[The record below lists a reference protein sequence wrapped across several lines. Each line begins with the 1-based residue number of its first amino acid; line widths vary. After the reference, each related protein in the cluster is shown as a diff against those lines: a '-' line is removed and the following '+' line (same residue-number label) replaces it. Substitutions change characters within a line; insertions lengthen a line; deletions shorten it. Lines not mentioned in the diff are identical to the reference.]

1 MRFYAACLA
10 SYNSGR
16 LHGAW
21 IEATTEESDMQAEID
36 SMLRRSPCPNVT
48 RQEFACADADCG
60 CANFLRDVS
69 PYSPEVTACPDCGGP
84 VEKVGE
90 PFASAEEWAIHD
102 SEGLGDIGEY
112 AGLSAIVKAVEVAEA
127 ADEYGI
133 PLEVVQEAFR
143 DYGNAGGRQTP
154 ADFLQDSYRGS
165 YRSWADMAEDLHTET
180 GEYDDLPEWV
190 KNHVDWESIGR
201 DLMHEFNGIESGG
214 DLFVFWQ
221 N

>member
-21 IEATTEESDMQAEID
+21 IDACTEKSDMQSEID
-36 SMLRRSPCPNVT
+36 AMLRRSPCPNVI
-48 RQEFACADADCG
+48 RQEFSCTDAEGG
-60 CANFLRDVS
+60 CPNFLRDVS
-69 PYSPEVTACPDCGGP
+69 PYSPEVTTCPDCGWP

-112 AGLSAIVKAVEVAEA
+112 AGLAAIVKAVEVAEA
-127 ADEYGI
+127 AEEYGI
-133 PLEVVQEAFR
+133 PLEVAQEAFR
-143 DYGNAGGRQTP
+143 DYGNAGGGQSP
-154 ADFLQDSYRGS
+154 ADFLQDSYRGT
-165 YRSWADMAEDLHTET
+165 YRSWADKAEDLHTET